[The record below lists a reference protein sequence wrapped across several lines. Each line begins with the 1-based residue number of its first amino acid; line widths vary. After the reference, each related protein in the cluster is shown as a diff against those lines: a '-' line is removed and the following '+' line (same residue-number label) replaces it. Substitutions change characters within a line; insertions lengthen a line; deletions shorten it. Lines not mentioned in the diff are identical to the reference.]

1 MSLATKLQ
9 TQTTWLPP
17 PQGPDP
23 TYDGN
28 VLDSQISDQ
37 IAVLNSVYKPIGF
50 SFQLIKTTRTVNAD
64 WFANMKANS
73 DQEGAAQN
81 LLHAGGLNTV
91 RHWSMYDQ
99 SAQRH
104 HRTTKRGLLGF
115 GA

>member
-1 MSLATKLQ
+1 MHTKLQ
-9 TQTTWLPP
+9 SPTTCLLPS
-17 PQGPDP
+17 QGPDP
-23 TYDGN
+23 MYDGN

-91 RHWSMYDQ
+91 
-99 SAQRH
+99 
-104 HRTTKRGLLGF
+104 
-115 GA
+115 